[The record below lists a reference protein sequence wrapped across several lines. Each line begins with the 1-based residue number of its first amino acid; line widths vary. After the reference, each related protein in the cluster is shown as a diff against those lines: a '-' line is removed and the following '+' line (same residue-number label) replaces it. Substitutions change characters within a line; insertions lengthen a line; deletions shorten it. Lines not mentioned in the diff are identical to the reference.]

1 MKRLIHKKQLD
12 VITSVEFSYKDVTI
26 MQDGSLV
33 VLDKDQW
40 LEIAQLIVNEKIDL
54 EFYEQRREEYENRS
68 NKRNIQ

>member
-26 MQDGSLV
+26 LQDGSLV

-40 LEIAQLIVNEKIDL
+40 LEIAQLIVNERKDL
-54 EFYEQRREEYENRS
+54 EIMESRRKEYAN
-68 NKRNIQ
+68 